1 METDRKV
8 YDRQNRFFSEAYK
21 SGKIGWPREGPTKLV
36 DQILDAYK
44 GSDTG
49 MVLEIGSGEGRNLAP
64 FQEQGWTVVAMD
76 FLRDPLRV
84 ASRNLS
90 IGGGGR
96 ACFVQGDLFRLPF
109 HPASFDVVFDFG
121 VYHHLRRPERKKYPL
136 WIARLLKPGGLAG
149 LGVFSDLFRHF
160 PEEAR
165 RRNFVTH
172 RGHHDVFFKERD
184 LPSLLGRG
192 FSLLSTGEERPGAL
206 DHYRL
211 AVYRKNR
218 EEP

>member
-8 YDRQNRFFSEAYK
+8 YDRQNRFFSEAYH
-21 SGKIGWPREGPTKLV
+21 SGKIGWPREGPTRLV
-36 DQILDAYK
+36 SQIIESSI
-44 GSDTG
+44 GSVPGT
-49 MVLEIGSGEGRNLAP
+49 VLEIGSGEGRNLAP
-64 FQEQGWTVVAMD
+64 FLERGWDVVAMD
-76 FLRDPLRV
+76 FLVDPLRM
-84 ASRNLS
+84 ARERISD
-90 IGGGGR
+90 GWGGR
-96 ACFVQGDLFRLPF
+96 VFFVQGDLFHLPF

-121 VYHHLRRPERKKYPL
+121 VYHHLRRPEREKYPS
-136 WIARLLKPGGLAG
+136 WVARLLKPGGLAG

-160 PEEAR
+160 PEEVR
-165 RRNFVTH
+165 RRNFITH
-172 RGHHDVFFKERD
+172 RGHHDVFFKEKD
-184 LPSLLGRG
+184 LPALMGRG